1 MCALEEH
8 QELYGIP
15 ARQAEQQEENNNQM
29 PQQDHDQERE
39 NRRGPDPPEPDSG
52 VLVSNENEG
61 SDQCLELSISKW
73 SKLCSWNLYTLVVL
87 EELKQK
93 TEKEEDEKQEEE
105 NNNNVYQQDLECE
118 QGPDLLK
125 PDHEHLLSSL
135 HEKYDFETLSWTWA
149 KQKELFEEQNL
160 NFLIEMQAAGLKYN
174 KRTGKYINSILG
186 AYEEGFEYMEG
197 VKSAEIY
204 IHPRQLAP
212 IIEELNA
219 LYECHWFIDQLRANM
234 KANRWGSYFVATNT
248 EHIIC
253 Y

>member
-1 MCALEEH
+1 MLGIDEDYFEEMCALEEH

-29 PQQDHDQERE
+29 FQQDHDQERE

-61 SDQCLELSISKW
+61 SDQCLELVCMPMIK
-73 SKLCSWNLYTLVVL
+73 NA
-87 EELKQK
+87 
-93 TEKEEDEKQEEE
+93 
-105 NNNNVYQQDLECE
+105 
-118 QGPDLLK
+118 GPDLLK

>member
-29 PQQDHDQERE
+29 FQQDHDQERE

-61 SDQCLELSISKW
+61 SDQCLELVCMPMIK
-73 SKLCSWNLYTLVVL
+73 N
-87 EELKQK
+87 
-93 TEKEEDEKQEEE
+93 
-105 NNNNVYQQDLECE
+105 
-118 QGPDLLK
+118 
-125 PDHEHLLSSL
+125 
-135 HEKYDFETLSWTWA
+135 A
-149 KQKELFEEQNL
+149 
-160 NFLIEMQAAGLKYN
+160 MQAAGLKYN